1 MSPKI
6 YYVFGSQASQYY
18 FDHSDMPFDEMAAAM
33 EDMHFTTYKYDAAM
47 NHPTDLLLQYDGWQ
61 GFAEIEEELYNLLT
75 PKTK

>member
-1 MSPKI
+1 
-6 YYVFGSQASQYY
+6 
-18 FDHSDMPFDEMAAAM
+18 MPFDEMAAAM